1 MNESLKTEKALLRKN
16 IREKTSEAEPQVL
29 KDESRII
36 CKLLAESK
44 FWKDSQ
50 HILMFVPMKDEPD
63 ISPLHCLALQEKKH
77 LYLPQYN
84 PLKEIYDIAEIHD
97 PKRDLQIGKYGIL
110 EPVTQYTTKENI
122 DMTLVPGLAFD
133 RSGCRLGRGKG
144 FYDRLLVDL
153 PGMKC
158 GICWSWSLLTSLPV
172 EPHDCRVNFLVT
184 SPKIYSCVDE

>member
-16 IREKTSEAEPQVL
+16 IREKTSEAEPQIL
-29 KDESRII
+29 KEESRII

-44 FWKDSQ
+44 FWKNSQ

-63 ISPLHCLALQEKKH
+63 ISPLHRLALQERKH

-97 PKRDLQIGKYGIL
+97 LEQDLQIGKYGIL
-110 EPVTQYTTKENI
+110 EPVTQCTTKENI

-158 GICWSWSLLTSLPV
+158 GICWSWSFLTSLPV
-172 EPHDCRVNFLVT
+172 EPHDCRIGFLAT